1 MTMPFRKSVFVFVVA
16 LLTLVSFSSKA
27 QDSSR
32 LRVSLLTCSPGEE
45 LYSIFG
51 HSAIRIID
59 SNSVTDYVYNFG
71 TFDFDDP
78 NFYIKFVKGK
88 LLYFISIERTNDFIE
103 FYKYENRSVNEQVLS
118 LSAVEKIAIKNALTE
133 NLKEENK
140 FYKYDFFLDNCTT
153 RLRDIIVKYKSP
165 TPLLP
170 AVMPEKTSFR
180 KAIHKYLREGGQYWS
195 ELGIDILLGAP
206 TDRIMTASE
215 QQFLP
220 NNLEKSIDDCKNTKL
235 VDEKKIIFQN
245 GNTIAGFDFIK
256 PGILFIILFLFVAAF
271 HKKQNTISTKTLLV
285 FDTILFFVIG
295 IVGII
300 LVLAWFATDHTMT
313 KNNYNLLWALPTH
326 ILVPIFIFFK
336 SKFSKY
342 YFGVTTLISAM
353 LIFTWLFL
361 PQELNAVLIPVVMI
375 ILVRSY
381 IHYKSYN
388 TAKSSHEL

>member
-1 MTMPFRKSVFVFVVA
+1 MKTIKKSVFAFVIA
-16 LLTLVSFSSKA
+16 LLTLISFTSNA

-32 LRVSLLTCSPGEE
+32 LRVSLITCSPGEE

-51 HSAIRIID
+51 HSAIRIVD
-59 SNSVTDYVYNFG
+59 SNNVVDYVFNYG
-71 TFDFDDP
+71 TFDFNDP

-88 LLYFISIERTNDFIE
+88 LLYFVSLERTNDFIE
-103 FYKYENRSVNEQVLS
+103 FYKYENRSVSEQVLS
-118 LSAVEKIAIKNALTE
+118 LTASEKINIKKALIE

-153 RLRDIIVKYKSP
+153 RLRDIIVKYKTP
-165 TPLLP
+165 TPILP
-170 AVMPEKTSFR
+170 AVMPENTSFR

-220 NNLEKSIDDCKNTKL
+220 NNLEKSIDKCTNTKL
-235 VDEKKIIFQN
+235 VAEKTTIFQN
-245 GNTIAGFDFIK
+245 QIIESGFDFFK
-256 PGILFIILFLFVAAF
+256 PSILFIILFLFVAALY
-271 HKKQNTISTKTLLV
+271 KKKTVIATKSLLV
-285 FDTILFFVIG
+285 FDVILFFAIG
-295 IVGII
+295 IVGIV

-326 ILVPIFIFFK
+326 ILAPFFIFFK

-342 YFGVTTLISAM
+342 YFGVTSLFSSL
-353 LIFTWLFL
+353 LIFSWLFL
-361 PQELNAVLIPVVMI
+361 PQELNTALLPIVMI

-381 IHYKSYN
+381 MHYNSYN
-388 TAKSSHEL
+388 TAKSSHEA

>member
-1 MTMPFRKSVFVFVVA
+1 MKTIKKSVFVFVIA
-16 LLTLVSFSSKA
+16 LLTLISFTSNA

-59 SNSVTDYVYNFG
+59 SNSVTDYVFNYG

-88 LLYFISIERTNDFIE
+88 LLYFVSLERTNDFIE
-103 FYKYENRSVNEQVLS
+103 FYKYENRTVSEQVL
-118 LSAVEKIAIKNALTE
+118 LLTAAEKINIKNALIE

-153 RLRDIIVKYKSP
+153 RLRDIIVKYKTP
-165 TPLLP
+165 TPILP
-170 AVMPEKTSFR
+170 AVMPEDRSFR

-206 TDRIMTASE
+206 TDRIMTPSE

-220 NNLEKSIDDCKNTKL
+220 NNLEKSIDRCTNTKL
-235 VDEKKIIFQN
+235 VAEKTTIFQN
-245 GNTIAGFDFIK
+245 EITESGFSLFN
-256 PGILFIILFLFVAAF
+256 PSYFFIILFLFIAPL
-271 HKKQNTISTKTLLV
+271 HKKKTVIATRTLLV
-285 FDTILFFVIG
+285 FDVVLFFIIG

-326 ILVPIFIFFK
+326 ILAPIFIFFR
-336 SKFSKY
+336 SKISKY
-342 YFGVTTLISAM
+342 YFGVTAVISSL
-353 LIFTWLFL
+353 LIFSWLFL
-361 PQELNAVLIPVVMI
+361 PQELNPALLPIVMM
-375 ILVRSY
+375 ILTRAY
-381 IHYKSYN
+381 MLYNSYN
-388 TAKSSHEL
+388 TAKSSHEA

>member
-1 MTMPFRKSVFVFVVA
+1 MKLFKKSMFAFVIA
-16 LLTLVSFSSKA
+16 CLTLISFSSNA

-59 SNSVTDYVYNFG
+59 SNSVTDYVFNYG

-88 LLYFISIERTNDFIE
+88 LLYFVSLERTNDFIE
-103 FYKYENRSVNEQVLS
+103 FYKYENRSVSEQVLS
-118 LSAVEKIAIKNALTE
+118 LSAEEKIEIKNALIE

-153 RLRDIIVKYKSP
+153 RLRDIIVKYKTP
-165 TPLLP
+165 TPILP
-170 AVMPEKTSFR
+170 AVMPENRTFR
-180 KAIHKYLREGGQYWS
+180 MAIHKYLKEGGQYWS

-206 TDRIMTASE
+206 TDRIMTPSE

-220 NNLEKSIDDCKNTKL
+220 NNLEKSLDKCTNTKL
-235 VDEKKIIFQN
+235 VAEKTTIFQN
-245 GNTIAGFDFIK
+245 EITGLGFN
-256 PGILFIILFLFVAAF
+256 LFHPSIFFLILFLFVAALY
-271 HKKQNTISTKTLLV
+271 KTKTVIATKTLLV
-285 FDTILFFVIG
+285 FDVILFFVIG

-326 ILVPIFIFFK
+326 ILAPIFIFFK
-336 SKFSKY
+336 SKISKY
-342 YFGVTTLISAM
+342 YFGITALISSL
-353 LIFTWLFL
+353 LILSWLFL
-361 PQELNAVLIPVVMI
+361 PQELNTALIPIVMI
-375 ILVRSY
+375 ILTRSY
-381 IHYKSYN
+381 MHYKSYN
-388 TAKSSHEL
+388 TAKSSHEA

>member
-1 MTMPFRKSVFVFVVA
+1 MMPFRKSLLVFVVA
-16 LLTLVSFSSKA
+16 LLTLISFSSNA

-59 SNSVTDYVYNFG
+59 SNSVTDYVFNYG

-88 LLYFISIERTNDFIE
+88 LLYFVSIERTNDFIE
-103 FYKYENRSVNEQVLS
+103 FYKYENRSVSEQVLS
-118 LSAVEKIAIKNALTE
+118 LSDAEKIDIKNALTE

-140 FYKYDFFLDNCTT
+140 FYRYDFFLDNCTT
-153 RLRDIIVKYKSP
+153 RLRDIIVKYKIP
-165 TPLLP
+165 APLLP
-170 AVMPEKTSFR
+170 AVMPENTSFR

-206 TDRIMTASE
+206 TDRIMSASE

-245 GNTIAGFDFIK
+245 KNTEAGFDFLK
-256 PGILFIILFLFVAAF
+256 PGILFIILFLFVTSF
-271 HKKQNTISTKTLLV
+271 YKKKTAIATKTLLA
-285 FDTILFFVIG
+285 FDTILFFIIG
-295 IVGII
+295 IVGMI

-326 ILVPIFIFFK
+326 ILAPIFIFFK
-336 SKFSKY
+336 SKISKY
-342 YFGVTTLISAM
+342 YFGVTSLVSGL
-353 LIFTWLFL
+353 LIFSWLFL
-361 PQELNAVLIPVVMI
+361 PQELNASLIPMVMI

-381 IHYKSYN
+381 MHYKSYN
-388 TAKSSHEL
+388 TAKSIHE

>member
-1 MTMPFRKSVFVFVVA
+1 MSPFRKLLSTFVITLLA
-16 LLTLVSFSSKA
+16 LISFTSIA

-32 LRVSLLTCSPGEE
+32 LRISLLTCSPGEE
-45 LYSIFG
+45 LYSTFG
-51 HSAIRIID
+51 HSAIRIVD
-59 SNSVTDYVYNFG
+59 SNSVVDYVFNYG
-71 TFDFDDP
+71 TFDFNDP

-88 LLYFISIERTNDFIE
+88 LLYFVSLERTNDFID
-103 FYKYENRSVNEQVLS
+103 FYKYENRSVSEQVLS
-118 LSAVEKIAIKNALTE
+118 LSAAEKLSIKNALIE

-170 AVMPEKTSFR
+170 AVMPENRSFR
-180 KAIHKYLREGGQYWS
+180 KAIHQYLRQGGQYWS

-220 NNLEKSIDDCKNTKL
+220 NNLEKSIDKCKNTKL
-235 VDEKKIIFQN
+235 VVEKKIIFQN
-245 GNTIAGFDFIK
+245 ENTMAGFDFFK
-256 PGILFIILFLFVAAF
+256 PGVLFIILFLFVAALY
-271 HKKQNTISTKTLLV
+271 KKKTIIAIKTLLV
-285 FDTILFFVIG
+285 FDVILFFVIG

-326 ILVPIFIFFK
+326 ILAPFFIFFK
-336 SKFSKY
+336 SKISKY
-342 YFGVTTLISAM
+342 YFGFTSLISSL
-353 LIFTWLFL
+353 LIFSWLFL
-361 PQELNAVLIPVVMI
+361 PQDLNTALLPIVMI
-375 ILVRSY
+375 ILVRAYMHY
-381 IHYKSYN
+381 ISYN
-388 TAKSSHEL
+388 TAKSSHGS

>member
-1 MTMPFRKSVFVFVVA
+1 MTPFRKLLLAFVVA
-16 LLTLVSFSSKA
+16 LLTLTSFTSNA
-27 QDSSR
+27 QDTSR

-51 HSAIRIID
+51 HSAIRIVD
-59 SNSVTDYVYNFG
+59 SNNVVDYVFNYG

-88 LLYFISIERTNDFIE
+88 LLYFVSLERTNDFIE
-103 FYKYENRSVNEQVLS
+103 FYKYENRSVTEQVLS
-118 LSAVEKIAIKNALTE
+118 LTATEKIEIKKALIE

-153 RLRDIIVKYKSP
+153 RLRDIILKYKSP

-170 AVMPEKTSFR
+170 AVMPENTSFR

-235 VDEKKIIFQN
+235 VASKTTIFQN
-245 GNTIAGFDFIK
+245 EITESGIFFFH
-256 PGILFIILFLFVAAF
+256 PSILFIILFLFIAPL
-271 HKKQNTISTKTLLV
+271 HKKETVIATRTLLI
-285 FDTILFFVIG
+285 FDVILFFVIG
-295 IVGII
+295 IIGII

-326 ILVPIFIFFK
+326 ILTPIFIFFK
-336 SKFSKY
+336 SKISKY
-342 YFGVTTLISAM
+342 YFGVTVLISSM
-353 LIFTWLFL
+353 LILSWLFL
-361 PQELNAVLIPVVMI
+361 PQELNPALLPIVMMVLTRAYM
-375 ILVRSY
+375 
-381 IHYKSYN
+381 HYKSYN
-388 TAKSSHEL
+388 TAKSSHEA

>member
-1 MTMPFRKSVFVFVVA
+1 MTPFRKLHFAFFIA
-16 LLTLVSFSSKA
+16 LLILASIGANA

-32 LRVSLLTCSPGEE
+32 LRVSLITCSPGEE

-51 HSAIRIID
+51 HSAIRIVD
-59 SNSVTDYVYNFG
+59 SNNVVDYVFNYG
-71 TFDFDDP
+71 TFDFNDP

-88 LLYFISIERTNDFIE
+88 LLYFVSLEQTSDFIE
-103 FYKYENRSVNEQVLS
+103 FYKYENRSVTEQVLS
-118 LSAVEKIAIKNALTE
+118 LSAAEKINIKNALIE

-153 RLRDIIVKYKSP
+153 RLRDIILKYKSP
-165 TPLLP
+165 TPILP
-170 AVMPEKTSFR
+170 AVMPENTSFR
-180 KAIHKYLREGGQYWS
+180 KAIHKYLRDGGQYWS

-235 VDEKKIIFQN
+235 VASKTTIFQN
-245 GNTIAGFDFIK
+245 ENSES
-256 PGILFIILFLFVAAF
+256 GIFFFHPSMLFLILFLFIAPL
-271 HKKQNTISTKTLLV
+271 HKKKSAIATRTLLV
-285 FDTILFFVIG
+285 FDVILFFVIG

-313 KNNYNLLWALPTH
+313 KNNYNLLWALPSH
-326 ILVPIFIFFK
+326 ILAPFFIFYK

-342 YFGVTTLISAM
+342 YFGATALILSL
-353 LIFTWLFL
+353 LILSWLFL
-361 PQELNAVLIPVVMI
+361 PQELNPALLPIVMM
-375 ILVRSY
+375 ILTRSY
-381 IHYKSYN
+381 MLYKSYN
-388 TAKSSHEL
+388 TAKSSHEA

>member
-1 MTMPFRKSVFVFVVA
+1 MMPFRKSLFVFVVA
-16 LLTLVSFSSKA
+16 LLTLVTFSSNA

-59 SNSVTDYVYNFG
+59 SNSVTDYVFNYG

-88 LLYFISIERTNDFIE
+88 LLYFVSLERTNDFIE
-103 FYKYENRSVNEQVLS
+103 FYKYENRSVSEQVLS
-118 LSAVEKIAIKNALTE
+118 LSAEEKIAIKNALVE

-165 TPLLP
+165 TPILP
-170 AVMPEKTSFR
+170 AVMPENRTFR
-180 KAIHKYLREGGQYWS
+180 MAIHKYLKEGGQYWS

-206 TDRIMTASE
+206 TDRIMTPSE

-220 NNLEKSIDDCKNTKL
+220 NNLEKSLDKCINTKL
-235 VDEKKIIFQN
+235 VAEKTTIFQN
-245 GNTIAGFDFIK
+245 EITGLGFNLFH
-256 PGILFIILFLFVAAF
+256 PSILFLILFLFVAALY
-271 HKKQNTISTKTLLV
+271 KKKTVIATKTLLV
-285 FDTILFFVIG
+285 FDVILFFVIG
-295 IVGII
+295 IVGVI

-326 ILVPIFIFFK
+326 ILAPIFIFFK
-336 SKFSKY
+336 SKISKY
-342 YFGVTTLISAM
+342 YFGVTALISSL
-353 LIFTWLFL
+353 LIFSWLFL
-361 PQELNAVLIPVVMI
+361 PQELNTALLPIVMI

-381 IHYKSYN
+381 MQYNSYN
-388 TAKSSHEL
+388 TAKSSHES

>member
-1 MTMPFRKSVFVFVVA
+1 MKTIKKSVFAFFIA
-16 LLTLVSFSSKA
+16 MLTLISFTSNA

-59 SNSVTDYVYNFG
+59 SNSVTDYVFNYG

-88 LLYFISIERTNDFIE
+88 LLYFVSLERTNDFIE
-103 FYKYENRSVNEQVLS
+103 FYKYENRSVSEQVLS
-118 LSAVEKIAIKNALTE
+118 LSAAEKKDIKNALIE

-140 FYKYDFFLDNCTT
+140 FYKYDFFLDNCTS
-153 RLRDIIVKYKSP
+153 RLRDIIVKYKTP
-165 TPLLP
+165 TPILP
-170 AVMPEKTSFR
+170 AVMPENRSFR

-220 NNLEKSIDDCKNTKL
+220 NNLEKSIDRCTNTKL
-235 VDEKKIIFQN
+235 VASKSTIFQN
-245 GNTIAGFDFIK
+245 QITESGIYFFH
-256 PGILFIILFLFVAAF
+256 PSILFIILFLFIAPL
-271 HKKQNTISTKTLLV
+271 HKKKTIIATKTLLV
-285 FDTILFFVIG
+285 FDVILFFVIG

-326 ILVPIFIFFK
+326 ILAPFFIFFK
-336 SKFSKY
+336 SKISKY
-342 YFGVTTLISAM
+342 YFGVTAVISSL
-353 LIFTWLFL
+353 LIFSWLFL
-361 PQELNAVLIPVVMI
+361 PQELNPALLPIVMM
-375 ILVRSY
+375 ILTRAY
-381 IHYKSYN
+381 MLYNSYN
-388 TAKSSHEL
+388 TVKSSHEA

>member
-1 MTMPFRKSVFVFVVA
+1 MKTIKKSVFVFVIA
-16 LLTLVSFSSKA
+16 LLTLISFTSNA

-59 SNSVTDYVYNFG
+59 SNSVTDYVFNYG

-88 LLYFISIERTNDFIE
+88 LLYFVSLERTNDFIE
-103 FYKYENRSVNEQVLS
+103 FYKYENRSVSEQVLS
-118 LSAVEKIAIKNALTE
+118 LSAAEKINIKNALIE

-153 RLRDIIVKYKSP
+153 RLRDIIVKYKTP
-165 TPLLP
+165 TPKLP
-170 AVMPEKTSFR
+170 AVMPEDRSFR

-206 TDRIMTASE
+206 TDRIMTPSE

-220 NNLEKSIDDCKNTKL
+220 NNLEKSIDRCTNTKL
-235 VDEKKIIFQN
+235 VAEKTTIFQN
-245 GNTIAGFDFIK
+245 ELTGSGFYLFN
-256 PGILFIILFLFVAAF
+256 PSYFFIILFLFIAPL
-271 HKKQNTISTKTLLV
+271 HKKKTVIATKTLLV
-285 FDTILFFVIG
+285 FDVILFFVIG

-326 ILVPIFIFFK
+326 ILAPIFIFFR
-336 SKFSKY
+336 SKISKY
-342 YFGVTTLISAM
+342 YFGVTAVISSL
-353 LIFTWLFL
+353 LIFSWLFL
-361 PQELNAVLIPVVMI
+361 PQELNPALLPIVMM
-375 ILVRSY
+375 ILTRAY
-381 IHYKSYN
+381 MLYNSYN
-388 TAKSSHEL
+388 TAKSSHEA

>member
-1 MTMPFRKSVFVFVVA
+1 MSPFRKLLSAFVITLLA
-16 LLTLVSFSSKA
+16 LISFTSIA

-32 LRVSLLTCSPGEE
+32 LRISLLTCSPGNE
-45 LYSIFG
+45 LYSTFG
-51 HSAIRIID
+51 HSAIRIVD
-59 SNSVTDYVYNFG
+59 SNSVVDYVFNYG
-71 TFDFDDP
+71 TFDFNDP

-88 LLYFISIERTNDFIE
+88 LLYFVSLERTNDFID
-103 FYKYENRSVNEQVLS
+103 FYKYENRSVSEQVLS
-118 LSAVEKIAIKNALTE
+118 LSATEKLSIKNALIE

-165 TPLLP
+165 TALLP
-170 AVMPEKTSFR
+170 AVMPENSSFR
-180 KAIHKYLREGGQYWS
+180 KAIHQYLRQGGQYWS

-220 NNLEKSIDDCKNTKL
+220 NNLEKSIDNCKNTEL

-245 GNTIAGFDFIK
+245 EITRVGFDFFK
-256 PGILFIILFLFVAAF
+256 PGILFIILFLFVAALY
-271 HKKQNTISTKTLLV
+271 KKKTTIAIKTLLV
-285 FDTILFFVIG
+285 FDVILFFVIG

-326 ILVPIFIFFK
+326 ILAPFFIFFK
-336 SKFSKY
+336 SKISKY
-342 YFGVTTLISAM
+342 YFGFTSLISSL
-353 LIFTWLFL
+353 LIFSWLFL
-361 PQELNAVLIPVVMI
+361 PQELNTALLPIVMI
-375 ILVRSY
+375 ILVRAYMHY
-381 IHYKSYN
+381 ISYN
-388 TAKSSHEL
+388 TAKSSHGL

>member
-1 MTMPFRKSVFVFVVA
+1 
-16 LLTLVSFSSKA
+16 
-27 QDSSR
+27 

-59 SNSVTDYVYNFG
+59 SNSVTDYVFNYG

-88 LLYFISIERTNDFIE
+88 LLYFVSLERTNDFIE
-103 FYKYENRSVNEQVLS
+103 FYKYENRSVSEQVLS
-118 LSAVEKIAIKNALTE
+118 LSAAEKINIKNALIE

-153 RLRDIIVKYKSP
+153 RLRDIIVKYKTP
-165 TPLLP
+165 TPILP
-170 AVMPEKTSFR
+170 AVMPEDRSFR

-206 TDRIMTASE
+206 TDRIMTPSE

-220 NNLEKSIDDCKNTKL
+220 NNLEKSIDRCTNTKL
-235 VDEKKIIFQN
+235 VAEKTTIFQN
-245 GNTIAGFDFIK
+245 ELTGSGFSLFN
-256 PGILFIILFLFVAAF
+256 PSYFFIILFLFIAPL
-271 HKKQNTISTKTLLV
+271 HKKKTVIATRTLLV
-285 FDTILFFVIG
+285 FDVILFFVIG

-326 ILVPIFIFFK
+326 ILAPIFIFFR
-336 SKFSKY
+336 SKISKY
-342 YFGVTTLISAM
+342 YFGVTVVISSL
-353 LIFTWLFL
+353 LIFSWLFL
-361 PQELNAVLIPVVMI
+361 PQELNPALLPIVMM
-375 ILVRSY
+375 ILTRAY
-381 IHYKSYN
+381 MLYNSYN
-388 TAKSSHEL
+388 TAKSSHEA

>member
-1 MTMPFRKSVFVFVVA
+1 MFAFVIA
-16 LLTLVSFSSKA
+16 YLTLISFSSNA
-27 QDSSR
+27 QDTSR

-59 SNSVTDYVYNFG
+59 SNSVTDYVFNYG

-88 LLYFISIERTNDFIE
+88 LLYFVSLERTKDFIE
-103 FYKYENRSVNEQVLS
+103 FYKYENRSVSEQVLS
-118 LSAVEKIAIKNALTE
+118 LSAEEKIAIKNALIE

-165 TPLLP
+165 TPILP
-170 AVMPEKTSFR
+170 AVMPENTSFR
-180 KAIHKYLREGGQYWS
+180 KAIHKYLKEGGQYWS

-220 NNLEKSIDDCKNTKL
+220 NNLEKSIDNCKNTKL

-245 GNTIAGFDFIK
+245 ENSATGFDAFK
-256 PGILFIILFLFVAAF
+256 PGFLFIILFLFIAPLY
-271 HKKQNTISTKTLLV
+271 KKKTSIATKTLLV
-285 FDTILFFVIG
+285 FDNILFFVIG

-326 ILVPIFIFFK
+326 ILAPFFIFFK
-336 SKFSKY
+336 SKISKY
-342 YFGVTTLISAM
+342 YFGVTALISSL
-353 LIFTWLFL
+353 LILSWLFL
-361 PQELNAVLIPVVMI
+361 PQELNAALIPIVMM
-375 ILVRSY
+375 ILTRSY
-381 IHYKSYN
+381 MHYKSYN
-388 TAKSSHEL
+388 TAKSSHES